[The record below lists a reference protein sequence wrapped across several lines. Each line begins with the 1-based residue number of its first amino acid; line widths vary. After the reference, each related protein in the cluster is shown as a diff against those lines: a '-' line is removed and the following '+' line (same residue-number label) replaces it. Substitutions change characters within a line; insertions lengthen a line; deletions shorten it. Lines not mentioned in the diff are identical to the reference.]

1 MKEFNYT
8 CPTNISGISNEKIRA
23 YFSVLYCEITYP
35 VQKGGCQR
43 AGLLSET
50 HPIIGAANLLPFGS
64 IGEELKRRW
73 EEINK
78 ETDEAIKRAKN
89 APLQDRPI
97 IMDNIISALELYKKM
112 QKNMINVTYPK
123 DPAGLNKVKALA
135 NKVMGEWSG
144 FLVWAENAHYCFGGE
159 TTNNTQPKP
168 AKKRGRPQREPEGLK
183 NRMIDDADGSK
194 LKKVHTIIAGKKGK
208 DAILVIR
215 ICAEKGLMTKP
226 TAAEAIEEFGKI
238 FCISAYNK
246 YMNEEYKFSPIE
258 RAGIIKNLK

>member
-1 MKEFNYT
+1 MKQIKYVN
-8 CPTNISGISNEKIRA
+8 PTNINNVSNERIRA
-23 YFSVLYCEITYP
+23 YFSVLYCEIIHP
-35 VQKGGCQR
+35 VTKEKVQR
-43 AGLLSET
+43 TGLLSDT
-50 HPIIGAANLLPFGS
+50 HAIIGAANFLPFGS
-64 IGEELKRRW
+64 VGEELKRRW

-159 TTNNTQPKP
+159 TTNNTPPKP
-168 AKKRGRPQREPEGLK
+168 AKKRGRPEGTAGELK
-183 NRMIDDADGSK
+183 DRMIDDADGSK
-194 LKKVHTIIAGKKGK
+194 LKKIHNIIAGKKGK
-208 DAILVIR
+208 DAILVISV
-215 ICAEKGLMTKP
+215 CVGYGWMTRP
-226 TAAEAIEEFGKI
+226 TASEAIKEFGKI
-238 FCISAYNK
+238 FSVSYYNK
-246 YMNEEYKFSPIE
+246 CMNKKFDPTE